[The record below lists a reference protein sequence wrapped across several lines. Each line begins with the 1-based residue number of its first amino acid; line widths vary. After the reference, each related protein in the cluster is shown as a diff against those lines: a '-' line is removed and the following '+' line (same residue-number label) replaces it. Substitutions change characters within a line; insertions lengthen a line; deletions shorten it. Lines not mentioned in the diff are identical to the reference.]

1 MRFRETIVAASL
13 LAPSKKI
20 NPSKIISEFFLSSP
34 LPISTLSSLV
44 ETKLKFAELRI
55 SEDSVNNRAR
65 SFAAIRFTLFDLIF
79 PFLFDTHTITPS
91 TPRQLTTLT
100 FVCHTNVFSYTTD
113 RFDRSKNHPPP
124 TQPPIDSFL
133 DWKETNKARRFT
145 RPLPQNGKTE
155 KNLWKKRKRKRKK
168 RKRKK
173 RAGLHHPRSSLEF
186 TN

>member
-1 MRFRETIVAASL
+1 MDAAMNSTILCSQELIRLERALSRIIAASL
-13 LAPSKKI
+13 LALSKKI

-133 DWKETNKARRFT
+133 D
-145 RPLPQNGKTE
+145 
-155 KNLWKKRKRKRKK
+155 
-168 RKRKK
+168 
-173 RAGLHHPRSSLEF
+173 
-186 TN
+186 